1 MRYEPPFHRTN
12 GLRPAI
18 VLLAIAAVVPFFIT
32 DAYLRHLLILAL
44 VFGVVASNWDLSLGF
59 GGLLNFAHGALFA
72 VGLYSYALSTKFL
85 GISPWLAIVLGGVAA
100 VLLAVLIALPVL
112 RLDGIYVILVTI
124 AVSQLLYQITVSQSA
139 WTGGTSGIV
148 SLPGLKIGS
157 YAFIRD
163 AKLGYYYSALVLLLA
178 STTFIYLIL
187 RSRIGRS
194 IVALRDQ
201 KYLGIARGISEG
213 RTRIAALASS
223 ALFTGLA
230 GGFYGSYV
238 RVASPDV
245 YGTSF
250 LTTILSILLVGGAGT
265 LWGPIAAS
273 FVMVMLSEA
282 LISLGAWR
290 EIILGA
296 IIVLVLVFYPG
307 GLWAFIQEL
316 REFIDVR
323 RSQIAAIV
331 RRRAGRSEREARMG
345 GTKET
350 YLSTPFGKIAVSDTG
365 GDKQPLL
372 LIHGNSAC
380 KEAFYRQYTSLHE
393 RFRLVSFDLPGH
405 GVSDN
410 ADPETAYNVPAY
422 AELAEIVLDAVGAK
436 NPIVFG
442 WSLGGYVALELAARG
457 NAQLAGLAICGTS
470 PLTVVPDDF
479 AAGYIASPHMLLT
492 GKQYLTVEERHDY
505 ANSATAPK
513 NPESEFMHRNLP
525 RTDGRARA
533 YLVAKLPVVNWP
545 RQMRLLW
552 EGEIPFAIIN
562 GADDPFLNHDY
573 IRRICE
579 SEGWKHPLIDIEN
592 GKHAPFFNEP
602 DAFNA
607 AFLAIFE
614 GSHTKASLPRAVDA

>member
-1 MRYEPPFHRTN
+1 MRYDPPFHRTN
-12 GLRPAI
+12 GLRPA
-18 VLLAIAAVVPFFIT
+18 VLLLTIAMVAPLFIQ
-32 DAYLRHLLILAL
+32 DAYARHLLILAM

-85 GISPWLAIVLGGVAA
+85 GISPWIAILLGGLSA
-100 VLLAVLIALPVL
+100 VLLATLIALPVL

-124 AVSQLLYQITVSQSA
+124 AFSQLLYQITVSQSD

-148 SLPGLKIGS
+148 SLPGLKLGS

-163 AKLGYYYSALVLLLA
+163 AKLGYYYSALILFLT
-178 STTFIYLIL
+178 STAFIYLIL
-187 RSRIGRS
+187 RSRIGRA

-201 KYLGIARGISEG
+201 KYLGIARGVSEAK
-213 RTRIAALASS
+213 TRIAALALS

-250 LTTILSILLVGGAGT
+250 LTTILSMLLVGGAGT
-265 LWGPIAAS
+265 LWGPIAGS
-273 FVMVMLSEA
+273 FVMVVLSEA
-282 LISLGAWR
+282 LVSLGAWR
-290 EIILGA
+290 EIIVGT

-316 REFIDVR
+316 REFVDVR
-323 RSQIAAIV
+323 RTQITAV
-331 RRRAGRSEREARMG
+331 TRRRLGMPGRESRMG

-350 YLSTPFGKIAVSDTG
+350 YLSTRFGKIAVSDTHG
-365 GDKQPLL
+365 EKQPLL

-380 KEAFYRQYTSLHE
+380 KEAFYRQFTSLQD
-393 RFRLVSFDLPGH
+393 RFRLIAFDLPGH

-410 ADPETAYNVPAY
+410 AEPETAYNVPAY
-422 AELAEIVLDAVGAK
+422 AEVAETVLRAVGAK
-436 NPIVFG
+436 NPIAFG

-457 NAQLAGLAICGTS
+457 NVELAGLAICGTS

-479 AAGYIASPHMLLT
+479 AAGYIPSPHMILT
-492 GKQYLTVEERHDY
+492 GKQYLTTEERREY

-513 NPESEFMHRNLP
+513 NLESEFMHRNLP

-533 YLVAKLPVVNWP
+533 YMVAKLPVVNWP

-552 EGEIPFAIIN
+552 EGKIPFAIIN
-562 GADDPFLNHDY
+562 GSDDPFLNHDY
-573 IRRICE
+573 IRRICT
-579 SEGWKHPLIDIEN
+579 SEGWKHPLINIEN
-592 GKHAPFFNEP
+592 GRHAPFFNESV
-602 DAFNA
+602 AFNA
-607 AFLAIFE
+607 TFLGVFGKI
-614 GSHTKASLPRAVDA
+614 DANEP

>member
-1 MRYEPPFHRTN
+1 MRYDPPFHRTN

-18 VLLAIAAVVPFFIT
+18 VLLAVAAAVPFFVH

-59 GGLLNFAHGALFA
+59 GGLMNFAHGSLFA
-72 VGLYSYALSTKFL
+72 VGLYSYALTTKFL
-85 GISPWLAIVLGGVAA
+85 GISPWIAIVFGGIAA
-100 VLLAVLIALPVL
+100 VLLAILIALPVL

-124 AVSQLLYQITVSQSA
+124 AVSQLLYQITVSQSD

-148 SLPGLKIGS
+148 SLPGLKLGN
-157 YAFIRD
+157 YPFIRD
-163 AKLGYYYSALVLLLA
+163 AKLGYYYTALGLFVA
-178 STTFIYLIL
+178 STAFIHLIL
-187 RSRIGRS
+187 RSRIGRA

-201 KYLGIARGISEG
+201 KYLGIARGISEAK
-213 RTRIAALASS
+213 TRIAALAFS

-265 LWGPIAAS
+265 LWGPIGAS

-282 LISLGAWR
+282 LVSLGPWR
-290 EIILGA
+290 EIIVSTTIL
-296 IIVLVLVFYPG
+296 LVLVFYPG
-307 GLWAFIQEL
+307 GLWALIQEL
-316 REFIDVR
+316 REFVDVR
-323 RSQIAAIV
+323 RSQFIAV
-331 RRRAGRSEREARMG
+331 FRRRLGKATREARMG
-345 GTKET
+345 GARET
-350 YLSTPFGKIAVSDTG
+350 YLSTRFGKIAVSDTG

-380 KEAFYRQYTSLHE
+380 KEAFFHQYTSL
-393 RFRLVSFDLPGH
+393 RDFYRLISFDLPGH

-410 ADPETAYNVPAY
+410 AEPEIAYNVPAY
-422 AELAEIVLDAVGAK
+422 AEVAETVLDAVGAK
-436 NPIVFG
+436 TPVVFG
-442 WSLGGYVALELAARG
+442 WSLGGYIALELAARG
-457 NAQLAGLAICGTS
+457 NVELAGVAICGTS

-479 AAGYIASPHMLLT
+479 AAGYIPSHHTMLT
-492 GKQYLTVEERHDY
+492 GKQYFTSKERHDY
-505 ANSATAPK
+505 ASSATASK
-513 NPESEFMHRNLP
+513 TTESEFMHRNLP

-533 YLVAKLPVVNWP
+533 YMVATLPVVNWP

-552 EGEIPFAIIN
+552 EGKVPFAIIN

-592 GKHAPFFNEP
+592 GQHAPFFNQS
-602 DAFNA
+602 A
-607 AFLAIFE
+607 AFDSAFLGVFAP
-614 GSHTKASLPRAVDA
+614 TVAKAVASVEA

>member
-1 MRYEPPFHRTN
+1 MRYDPPFHRTN
-12 GLRPAI
+12 GLRPA
-18 VLLAIAAVVPFFIT
+18 VLLLTIAMVAPLFIQ
-32 DAYLRHLLILAL
+32 DAYARHLLILAM
-44 VFGVVASNWDLSLGF
+44 VFGVVASSWDLSLGF

-85 GISPWLAIVLGGVAA
+85 GISPWAAILLGGLSA
-100 VLLAVLIALPVL
+100 VLLATLIALPVL
-112 RLDGIYVILVTI
+112 RLDGIYVILVTY
-124 AVSQLLYQITVSQSA
+124 AVSQLLYQITVSQSE

-148 SLPGLKIGS
+148 SLPGLKLGS

-163 AKLGYYYSALVLLLA
+163 AKLGYYYSALTLFLA
-178 STTFIYLIL
+178 STAFIYLIL
-187 RSRIGRS
+187 RSRIGRA

-201 KYLGIARGISEG
+201 KYLGIARGVSEAK
-213 RTRIAALASS
+213 TRIAALALS

-250 LTTILSILLVGGAGT
+250 LTTILSMLLVGGAGT
-265 LWGPIAAS
+265 LWGPIAGS
-273 FVMVMLSEA
+273 FVMVVLSEA
-282 LISLGAWR
+282 LVSLGAWR
-290 EIILGA
+290 EIIVGT

-307 GLWAFIQEL
+307 GLWALIQEI
-316 REFIDVR
+316 REFVDVR
-323 RSQIAAIV
+323 RTQITAV
-331 RRRAGRSEREARMG
+331 TRRRLGKPGRQSRMG

-350 YLSTPFGKIAVSDTG
+350 YLSTRFGKIAVSDTHG
-365 GDKQPLL
+365 EKQPLL

-380 KEAFYRQYTSLHE
+380 KEAFYRQFTSLQD
-393 RFRLVSFDLPGH
+393 RFRLIAFDLPGH

-410 ADPETAYNVPAY
+410 AEPETAYNVPAY
-422 AELAEIVLDAVGAK
+422 AEVAETVLRAVGAK

-442 WSLGGYVALELAARG
+442 WSLGGYIALELAARRKVE
-457 NAQLAGLAICGTS
+457 LAGLAICGTS

-479 AAGYIASPHMLLT
+479 AAGYIPSPHMMLT
-492 GKQYLTVEERHDY
+492 GKQYLTAEERRDY
-505 ANSATAPK
+505 AASATAPK
-513 NPESEFMHRNLP
+513 GPDSKFMHRNLP

-533 YLVAKLPVVNWP
+533 YMVAKLPVVNWP

-552 EGEIPFAIIN
+552 EGETPFAIIN
-562 GADDPFLNHDY
+562 GSNDPFLNHDY

-592 GKHAPFFNEP
+592 GQHAPFFNEP
-602 DAFNA
+602 VAFNA
-607 AFLAIFE
+607 AFLAVFGDIDAKE
-614 GSHTKASLPRAVDA
+614 PLRARA